1 MLWPVRTWKRVR
13 CWRCIYNRYHC
24 ILNNPFLILF
34 LATQVEGGYLLNG
47 TKMWITNSYESQAG
61 VVFATSDKSQKHKVR
76 TCILLN
82 YQSKTILTRH
92 KHFKM
97 TVSFGNN
104 NYQVISVESFL
115 RAYHVLYFRWMQKA
129 SVWERRKI
137 NLA

>member
-1 MLWPVRTWKRVR
+1 MD
-13 CWRCIYNRYHC
+13 
-24 ILNNPFLILF
+24 
-34 LATQVEGGYLLNG
+34 GGYLLNG

-82 YQSKTILTRH
+82 YQSKTILTRR